1 MGLTNFTGTPTNDRN
16 NGNNGGPTSPTGAA
30 GFGGVSSGMPS
41 GGTAGYDPQEFLINY
56 NDRFKGSGKILFRNS
71 VRAQLMG
78 VLIGKN
84 KPNALL
90 IGPAG
95 VGKTKIVEDLAYCL
109 ATKDPLVPDKLQDYT
124 VYELPLSNVVS
135 GSSFVGQL
143 EEKLKTVIDF
153 LSDPKNRAIVFID
166 EIHQLVDGSNT
177 YEKIAQI
184 LKPALARGD
193 IKCIGATTSQEAGK
207 LTDDPAL
214 NRRFSRV
221 IVDEFTKEQTVE
233 ILKAVKPSFIQHY
246 NNKVILD
253 DTILPS
259 VVEMADEYKA
269 AGSHRP
275 DNALTLLDRTMG
287 DALVERKQLEVKA
300 ANDPLLQQ
308 AIASVP
314 FVTVSEKNLKQTAL
328 RLMTGSA
335 VKQEFSKDRLTEAM
349 MPIIGQDSI
358 KDKLIELLRRDSL
371 NLFPRH
377 TPLTFLFTG
386 ASGVGKTEV
395 TKIVAK
401 TLTGVAPIIL
411 NMTEYHSPASINRII
426 GAPAGYVGSDSNAE
440 LPFDILDSNPY
451 QVILLDEFEKADK
464 AVQRLFMSVF
474 DEGYLKTNRGKTV
487 DFSRTII
494 IATTNAGHSAG
505 ASRPLGF
512 GKEQVS
518 NTHIDVSKLS
528 QWFDTELLNRFSQ
541 IMQFNDLTRDDY
553 RNIVQNIYKTEVA
566 RIKASRRIT
575 LKDEI
580 PDDDLGRI
588 VEETFQPKFGARPAA
603 RAARAYIEEQV

>member
-1 MGLTNFTGTPTNDRN
+1 MGLNNFTGSTNDDR
-16 NGNNGGPTSPTGAA
+16 NGNNGTPGNPGIPLGMSSP
-30 GFGGVSSGMPS
+30 MS
-41 GGTAGYDPQEFLINY
+41 GGGYDPLEFLINY
-56 NDRFKGSGKILFRNS
+56 NDRFANSGKILFRNS
-71 VRAQLMG
+71 VRSQLMA

-109 ATKDPLVPDKLQDYT
+109 ASKDPLIPDKLQEHV
-124 VYELPLSNVVS
+124 VYELPLSNIVS
-135 GSSFVGQL
+135 GSSYVGQL
-143 EEKLKTVIDF
+143 EEKLKTVIEF
-153 LSDPKNRAIVFID
+153 LSDKKNRAIVFID
-166 EIHQLVDGSNT
+166 EIHQLAEGNSS

-193 IKCIGATTSQEAGK
+193 IKCIGATTSQESGK
-207 LTDDPAL
+207 LMDDPAL

-233 ILKAVKPSFIQHY
+233 ILKSVKPSFIQHY
-246 NNKVILD
+246 NNKAVLND
-253 DTILPS
+253 DLLPV
-259 VVEMADEYKA
+259 VVELADEYKA

-275 DNALTLLDRTMG
+275 DNALTLLDRTFG
-287 DALVERKQLEVKA
+287 DALVQRKQLEINA
-300 ANDPLLQQ
+300 QNNPALAQ
-308 AIASVP
+308 ALAGVP
-314 FVTVSEKNLKQTAL
+314 FVNITEKQLKNTAL
-328 RLMTGSA
+328 KLMTGSA
-335 VKQEFSKDRLTEAM
+335 VKQDFSKDQLTEALR
-349 MPIIGQDSI
+349 PIIGQDEI
-358 KDKLIELLRRDSL
+358 KNKMIELLRRDSL

-395 TKIVAK
+395 TKIIAQ

-411 NMTEYHSPASINRII
+411 NMTEYHSSASINRII

-440 LPFDILDSNPY
+440 LPFDILESNPY

-464 AVQRLFMSVF
+464 SVQRLFMSVF

-505 ASRPLGF
+505 SSRPLGF
-512 GKEQVS
+512 GTSEKAE
-518 NTHIDVSKLS
+518 TKIDVSKLS
-528 QWFDTELLNRFSQ
+528 QWFDTELLNRFSH
-541 IMQFNDLTRDDY
+541 ILQFNDLTRENY
-553 RNIVQNIYKTEVA
+553 RDIVQNIYKTEVA
-566 RIKASRRIT
+566 RIKASRCVA
-575 LKDEI
+575 L
-580 PDDDLGRI
+580 
-588 VEETFQPKFGARPAA
+588 
-603 RAARAYIEEQV
+603 

>member
-1 MGLTNFTGTPTNDRN
+1 MGLNNFTGSTNDDR
-16 NGNNGGPTSPTGAA
+16 NGNNGTPGNPGIPLGMSSP
-30 GFGGVSSGMPS
+30 MS
-41 GGTAGYDPQEFLINY
+41 GGGYDPLEFLINY
-56 NDRFKGSGKILFRNS
+56 NDRFANSGKILFRNS
-71 VRAQLMG
+71 VRSQLMA

-109 ATKDPLVPDKLQDYT
+109 ASKDPLIPDKLQEHV
-124 VYELPLSNVVS
+124 VYELPLSNIVS
-135 GSSFVGQL
+135 GSSYVGQL
-143 EEKLKTVIDF
+143 EEKLKTVIEF
-153 LSDPKNRAIVFID
+153 LSDKKNRAIVFID
-166 EIHQLVDGSNT
+166 EIHQLAEGNSS

-193 IKCIGATTSQEAGK
+193 IKCIGATTSQESGK
-207 LTDDPAL
+207 LMDDPAL

-233 ILKAVKPSFIQHY
+233 ILKSVKPSFIQHY
-246 NNKVILD
+246 NNKAVLND
-253 DTILPS
+253 DLLPV
-259 VVEMADEYKA
+259 VVELADEYKA

-275 DNALTLLDRTMG
+275 DNALTLLDRTFG
-287 DALVERKQLEVKA
+287 DALVQRKQLEINA
-300 ANDPLLQQ
+300 QNNPALAQ
-308 AIASVP
+308 ALAGVP
-314 FVTVSEKNLKQTAL
+314 FVNITEKQLKNTAL
-328 RLMTGSA
+328 KLMTGSA
-335 VKQEFSKDRLTEAM
+335 VKQDFSKDQLTCALQ
-349 MPIIGQDSI
+349 PIIGQDET
-358 KDKLIELLRRDSL
+358 KNKMIELLRRDSL

-395 TKIVAK
+395 TKIIAQ

-411 NMTEYHSPASINRII
+411 NMTEYHSSASINRII

-440 LPFDILDSNPY
+440 LPFDILESNPY

-464 AVQRLFMSVF
+464 SVQRLFMSVF

-505 ASRPLGF
+505 SSRPLGF
-512 GKEQVS
+512 GTSEKAE
-518 NTHIDVSKLS
+518 TKIDVSKLS
-528 QWFDTELLNRFSQ
+528 QWFDTELLNRFSH
-541 IMQFNDLTRDDY
+541 ILQFNDLTRENY
-553 RNIVQNIYKTEVA
+553 RDIVQNIYKTEVA
-566 RIKASRRIT
+566 RIKASRRIA

-580 PDDDLGRI
+580 PDDELNRI
-588 VEETFQPKFGARPAA
+588 VNETFQPKFGARPAS
-603 RAARAYIEEQV
+603 RAARAFIEDQV

>member
-1 MGLTNFTGTPTNDRN
+1 MGLNNFTGSNNDDH
-16 NGNNGGPTSPTGAA
+16 NGSNGGGIS
-30 GFGGVSSGMPS
+30 GGVPFPTQMS
-41 GGTAGYDPQEFLINY
+41 GGSGYDPSEFLINY
-56 NDRFKGSGKILFRNS
+56 NDRFANSGKILFRNS
-71 VRAQLMG
+71 IRAQLMG

-109 ATKDPLVPDKLQDYT
+109 ASKDPLVPDKLQDHII
-124 VYELPLSNVVS
+124 YELPLSNIVS
-135 GSSFVGQL
+135 GSSYVGQL
-143 EEKLKTVIDF
+143 EEKLKAVIEF
-153 LSDPKNRAIVFID
+153 LSDKKNRAIIFID
-166 EIHQLVDGSNT
+166 EIHQLADDHAGQT
-177 YEKIAQI
+177 YGKIAQI

-193 IKCIGATTSQEAGK
+193 IKCIGATTSQESGK
-207 LTDDPAL
+207 LMDDPAL
-214 NRRFSRV
+214 NRRFSRI

-246 NNKVILD
+246 NNKAILD
-253 DTILPS
+253 DDLLPA
-259 VVEMADEYKA
+259 VVNLADEYKA

-275 DNALTLLDRTMG
+275 DNALTLLDRTFG
-287 DALVERKQLEVKA
+287 DALVQRKQLEINA
-300 ANDPLLQQ
+300 QNNPALAQ
-308 AIASVP
+308 ALAGVP
-314 FVTVSEKNLKQTAL
+314 FVNITEKQLKNTAL
-328 RLMTGSA
+328 KMMTGSA
-335 VKQEFSKDRLTEAM
+335 VKQEFSKENLETALQ
-349 MPIIGQDSI
+349 PIIGQDEI
-358 KDKLIELLRRDSL
+358 KTKMVELLRRDSL
-371 NLFPRH
+371 NLFPRN

-395 TKIVAK
+395 TKIIAR

-411 NMTEYHSPASINRII
+411 NMTEYHSSASINRII

-440 LPFDILDSNPY
+440 LPFDILESNPY

-464 AVQRLFMSVF
+464 SVQRLFMSVF

-494 IATTNAGHSAG
+494 VATTNAGHSAG

-512 GKEQVS
+512 GTSEKV
-518 NTHIDVSKLS
+518 TTKIDVSKLS
-528 QWFDTELLNRFSQ
+528 QWFDTELLNRFTH
-541 IMQFNDLTRDDY
+541 ILQFNDLTRNDY
-553 RNIVQNIYKTEVA
+553 KAIVQNIYKTEVA

-580 PDDDLGRI
+580 PDDELDRI
-588 VEETFQPKFGARPAA
+588 VEETFQPKFGARPANK
-603 RAARAYIEEQV
+603 AARAFIEDQV

>member
-1 MGLTNFTGTPTNDRN
+1 MGLNNFTGSTNDDR
-16 NGNNGGPTSPTGAA
+16 NGNNGTPGNPGIPLGMSSP
-30 GFGGVSSGMPS
+30 MS
-41 GGTAGYDPQEFLINY
+41 GGGYDPLEFLINY
-56 NDRFKGSGKILFRNS
+56 NDRFANSGKILFRNS
-71 VRAQLMG
+71 VRSQLMA

-109 ATKDPLVPDKLQDYT
+109 ASKDPLIPDKLQEHV
-124 VYELPLSNVVS
+124 VYELPLSNIVS
-135 GSSFVGQL
+135 GSSYVGQL
-143 EEKLKTVIDF
+143 EEKLKTVIEF
-153 LSDPKNRAIVFID
+153 LSDKKNRAIVFID
-166 EIHQLVDGSNT
+166 EIHQLAEGNSS

-193 IKCIGATTSQEAGK
+193 IKCIGATTSQESGK
-207 LTDDPAL
+207 LMDDPAL

-233 ILKAVKPSFIQHY
+233 ILKSVKPSFIQHY
-246 NNKVILD
+246 NNKAVLND
-253 DTILPS
+253 DLLPV
-259 VVEMADEYKA
+259 VVELADEYKA

-275 DNALTLLDRTMG
+275 DNALTLLDRTFG
-287 DALVERKQLEVKA
+287 DALVQRKQLEINA
-300 ANDPLLQQ
+300 QNNPALAQ
-308 AIASVP
+308 ALASVP
-314 FVTVSEKNLKQTAL
+314 FVNITEKQLKNTAL
-328 RLMTGSA
+328 KLMTGSA
-335 VKQEFSKDRLTEAM
+335 VKQDFSKDQLTEALR
-349 MPIIGQDSI
+349 PIIGQDEI
-358 KDKLIELLRRDSL
+358 KNKMIELLRRDSL

-395 TKIVAK
+395 TKIIAQ

-411 NMTEYHSPASINRII
+411 NMTEYHSSASINRII

-440 LPFDILDSNPY
+440 LPFDILESNPY

-464 AVQRLFMSVF
+464 SVQRLFMSVF

-505 ASRPLGF
+505 SSRPLGF
-512 GKEQVS
+512 GTSEKAE
-518 NTHIDVSKLS
+518 TKIDVSKLS
-528 QWFDTELLNRFSQ
+528 QWFDTELLNRFSH
-541 IMQFNDLTRDDY
+541 ILQFNDLTRENY
-553 RNIVQNIYKTEVA
+553 RDIVQNIYKTEVA
-566 RIKASRRIT
+566 RIKASRRIA

-580 PDDDLGRI
+580 PDDELDRI
-588 VEETFQPKFGARPAA
+588 VNETFQPKFGARPAG
-603 RAARAYIEEQV
+603 RAARAFIEDQV